1 MIGVL
6 PNAAWSR
13 AVLAVFLLLAAA
25 AAGAQQMYRWTD
37 ENGRVHITDTPPPPS
52 AKGVQKQKARSVP
65 AEGEQGSSY
74 ELAQAMKEFP
84 VTLYTAPS
92 CKEPCQQARAAL
104 NRRGVP
110 FKEVQVWEEDTAQ
123 DLRKLTGGTLD
134 VPVLTVGRSVQ
145 KGFQQDA
152 YDALLDSARYPKAG
166 LIAARN
172 QAAPKAPEGYAAP
185 GAAQAEPAKPAAT
198 GEEPRPTGPYAP
210 RFSK

>member
-110 FKEVQVWEEDTAQ
+110 FKEVQVWEEDTAR

-198 GEEPRPTGPYAP
+198 AEEPRPTGPYAP

>member
-6 PNAAWSR
+6 PNAACFR
-13 AVLAVFLLLAAA
+13 AVLADFLLAAA
-25 AAGAQQMYRWTD
+25 AAALSQQMYRWTD
-37 ENGRVHITDTPPPPS
+37 DNGRLQITDTPPPPS

-65 AEGEQGSSY
+65 AEGEQGPSY

-152 YDALLDSARYPKAG
+152 FDALLDSARYPKAG

-172 QAAPKAPEGYAAP
+172 QAAPKPPEGYAAP
-185 GAAQAEPAKPAAT
+185 GSAQAEPAKPAAPA
-198 GEEPRPTGPYAP
+198 EEPRPTGPYAP

>member
-1 MIGVL
+1 
-6 PNAAWSR
+6 
-13 AVLAVFLLLAAA
+13 
-25 AAGAQQMYRWTD
+25 MYRWTD

-110 FKEVQVWEEDTAQ
+110 FKEVQVWEEDTAR

-198 GEEPRPTGPYAP
+198 AEEPRPTGPYAP

>member
-1 MIGVL
+1 M
-6 PNAAWSR
+6 
-13 AVLAVFLLLAAA
+13 
-25 AAGAQQMYRWTD
+25 
-37 ENGRVHITDTPPPPS
+37 
-52 AKGVQKQKARSVP
+52 
-65 AEGEQGSSY
+65 
-74 ELAQAMKEFP
+74 
-84 VTLYTAPS
+84 
-92 CKEPCQQARAAL
+92 
-104 NRRGVP
+104 
-110 FKEVQVWEEDTAQ
+110 WEEDTAR

-198 GEEPRPTGPYAP
+198 AEEPRPTGPYAP

>member
-198 GEEPRPTGPYAP
+198 AEEPRPTGPYAP